1 MSRVNFGV
9 KPWLY
14 PMPVLIVATYDE
26 NGVPDAMNAAWGII
40 TDMNEISISMGE
52 HKTTENI
59 AKTGA
64 FTVSMATADTV
75 TASDYVGIESAAKVP
90 DKFAKSG
97 FHATRS
103 EFVNAPLI
111 DELPMALECKVKS
124 FDNGILVGEI
134 VNINADESVLT
145 DGRIDPA
152 KLKPISYDPVNNDY
166 LVLGEKVGNA
176 FKDGL
181 KLNKP
186 SIRGEKFYVKS
197 VFKNPAASWKTLA

>member
-1 MSRVNFGV
+1 
-9 KPWLY
+9 
-14 PMPVLIVATYDE
+14 MPVLIIATYDE

-40 TDMNEISISMGE
+40 TDMNAISISMAE
-52 HKTTENI
+52 HKTTENL

-75 TASDYVGIESAAKVP
+75 AASDYVGIESAKKVP
-90 DKFAKSG
+90 DKFEKAG
-97 FHATRS
+97 FHATKS
-103 EFVNAPLI
+103 EYVNAPLI

-124 FDNGILVGEI
+124 FEKGILIGEI
-134 VNINADESVLT
+134 VNINADESILT

-152 KLKPISYDPVNNDY
+152 KLKPICYDPVNNDY

-181 KLNKP
+181 KLK
-186 SIRGEKFYVKS
+186 
-197 VFKNPAASWKTLA
+197 

>member
-1 MSRVNFGV
+1 MSRVNFGA

-14 PMPVLIVATYDE
+14 PMPVLIIATYDE

-40 TDMNEISISMGE
+40 TDLNEISISMAE
-52 HKTTENI
+52 HKTTENL

-75 TASDYVGIESAAKVP
+75 AASDYVGIESAKKVP
-90 DKFAKSG
+90 DKFEKAG
-97 FHATRS
+97 FHATKS
-103 EFVNAPLI
+103 EYVNAPLI

-124 FDNGILVGEI
+124 FEKGILIGEI
-134 VNINADESVLT
+134 VNINADESILT

-152 KLKPISYDPVNNDY
+152 KLKPICYDPVNNDY

-181 KLNKP
+181 KLK
-186 SIRGEKFYVKS
+186 
-197 VFKNPAASWKTLA
+197 

>member
-1 MSRVNFGV
+1 
-9 KPWLY
+9 
-14 PMPVLIVATYDE
+14 MPVLIIATYDK

-40 TDMNEISISMGE
+40 TNMNEISISMAE
-52 HKTTENI
+52 HKTTENL

-75 TASDYVGIESAAKVP
+75 AASDYVGIESAKKVP
-90 DKFAKSG
+90 DKFEKAG
-97 FHATRS
+97 FHATKS
-103 EFVNAPLI
+103 EYVNAPLI

-124 FDNGILVGEI
+124 FEKGILIGEI
-134 VNINADESVLT
+134 VNINADESILT

-152 KLKPISYDPVNNDY
+152 KLKPICYDPVNNDY

-181 KLNKP
+181 KLK
-186 SIRGEKFYVKS
+186 
-197 VFKNPAASWKTLA
+197 

>member
-1 MSRVNFGV
+1 MSRVNFGA

-14 PMPVLIVATYDE
+14 PMPVLIIATYDE

-40 TDMNEISISMGE
+40 TDMNEISISMAE
-52 HKTTENI
+52 HKTTENL

-75 TASDYVGIESAAKVP
+75 AASDYVGIESAKKVP
-90 DKFAKSG
+90 DKFEKAG
-97 FHATRS
+97 FHATKS
-103 EFVNAPLI
+103 EYVNAPLI

-124 FDNGILVGEI
+124 FEKGILIGEI
-134 VNINADESVLT
+134 VNINADESILT
-145 DGRIDPA
+145 DGRIDTA
-152 KLKPISYDPVNNDY
+152 KLKPICYDPVNNDY

-181 KLNKP
+181 KLK
-186 SIRGEKFYVKS
+186 
-197 VFKNPAASWKTLA
+197 